1 MGVKVR
7 RLFTHLA
14 IGFNEFL
21 HLARRRIRV
30 EDLGLADAEDAF
42 GGVLAELIQICFHDG
57 YGAGDGRLC
66 SAKRVTF
73 RTNPI

>member
-1 MGVKVR
+1 M
-7 RLFTHLA
+7 
-14 IGFNEFL
+14 
-21 HLARRRIRV
+21 
-30 EDLGLADAEDAF
+30 ADAEDAF